1 MSSRIIKKDKIVF
14 VGLPKNG
21 SQAIKQ
27 IALRNDGFEIR
38 EFVNKPGWNDDKF
51 LDFYDED
58 LTIFFP
64 IRNSHTRAR
73 SELLETSKN
82 YSGEDLI
89 SHIKNTISNGFTLN
103 PRLSYFKNDIMLFF
117 LKNILP
123 NEKWKGCK
131 IKFFDLKKLT
141 THIPEYIGLDIEIPY
156 YNVASKDIKK
166 EEIKKEFCRL
176 NDEKPFEKVLVN
188 TSELEES
195 LLTGIKKSKFW
206 IHL

>member
-73 SELLETSKN
+73 SELLETSK
-82 YSGEDLI
+82 YR
-89 SHIKNTISNGFTLN
+89 K
-103 PRLSYFKNDIMLFF
+103 RMY
-117 LKNILP
+117 
-123 NEKWKGCK
+123 
-131 IKFFDLKKLT
+131 
-141 THIPEYIGLDIEIPY
+141 
-156 YNVASKDIKK
+156 
-166 EEIKKEFCRL
+166 
-176 NDEKPFEKVLVN
+176 
-188 TSELEES
+188 
-195 LLTGIKKSKFW
+195 
-206 IHL
+206 

>member
-1 MSSRIIKKDKIVF
+1 MTNQVTYTS
-14 VGLPKNG
+14 L
-21 SQAIKQ
+21 
-27 IALRNDGFEIR
+27 L
-38 EFVNKPGWNDDKF
+38 NDDKF

-131 IKFFDLKKLT
+131 IKFFDIKIIQICIFIILILNKL
-141 THIPEYIGLDIEIPY
+141 
-156 YNVASKDIKK
+156 
-166 EEIKKEFCRL
+166 
-176 NDEKPFEKVLVN
+176 
-188 TSELEES
+188 
-195 LLTGIKKSKFW
+195 
-206 IHL
+206 